1 MTFLAARCRLPRK
14 SPFLAICLTFWLA
27 ICLTFSLANIA
38 KSGHVTYNMLMLD
51 HQNLLKPHIR
61 KKIENNTHCH
71 CISILENISQF

>member
-14 SPFLAICLTFWLA
+14 SPFLA